1 MRGGFVRDGKL
12 RTQRFQ
18 EIREDS
24 LLTLKGL
31 RPFGCSGNRPTN
43 VVGEILYEGLG
54 VAFRQFEENTL
65 HELCVFSRVHT
76 AIIAPRCSFV
86 QSMVCMIYIQSMNL
100 AFVDVNQRD
109 RRRRAASFPRKA
121 YNRSMD

>member
-54 VAFRQFEENTL
+54 VAVRHSSEKILCMSCVLSAESIPRSSLPDAHSSNRWFVLCIFR
-65 HELCVFSRVHT
+65 
-76 AIIAPRCSFV
+76 A
-86 QSMVCMIYIQSMNL
+86 
-100 AFVDVNQRD
+100 
-109 RRRRAASFPRKA
+109 
-121 YNRSMD
+121 